1 MKGLEGNMMA
11 QPRVFGHDAAT
22 VTAGAINTTIPA
34 IQAVEITAVGT
45 GYALS
50 EVGDELTQSG
60 ATVPSG
66 GTGMKVKIASL
77 TILSGTGTVAD
88 PYVYGVGSVEISAA
102 GSGYD
107 IGNVITLANSSGGG
121 SGLKV
126 KVLANGLTLPGLSVE
141 DRGAVIYNGNAAQ
154 SVEIITEAGNA
165 VVFPLVQPGTVLGD
179 KVPILA
185 KGVISGSNLIAVY

>member
-1 MKGLEGNMMA
+1 MA
-11 QPRVFGHDAAT
+11 QPRVFGHDAAV
-22 VTAGAINTTIPA
+22 VTAGALNTGIPA
-34 IQAVEITAVGT
+34 IQAVEITAAGT
-45 GYALS
+45 GYATTDI
-50 EVGDELTQSG
+50 GDELTQTG

-66 GTGMKVKIASL
+66 GTGIEVEITSL
-77 TILSGTGTVAD
+77 TILSGSGTVAD
-88 PYVYGVGSVEISAA
+88 PYVYGVGSVAISAGHE

-107 IGNVITLANSSGGG
+107 IGNVITLSSPPSGG
-121 SGLKV
+121 SGLKL

-165 VVFPLVQPGTVLGD
+165 VTFPLVQPGTVVGD

-185 KGVISGSNLIAVY
+185 KGVITGSNLIAVY

>member
-1 MKGLEGNMMA
+1 MRGLEGNMMA
-11 QPRVFGHDAAT
+11 QPRVFGHDAAI
-22 VTAGAINTTIPA
+22 VTAGAINNIIPA
-34 IQAVEITAVGT
+34 IQAVEITDAGT
-45 GYALS
+45 GYAIS
-50 EVGDELTQSG
+50 DIGDELTQAG

-66 GTGMKVKIASL
+66 GTGVEVEITSVTAS
-77 TILSGTGTVAD
+77 G
-88 PYVYGVGSVEISAA
+88 GVGSVAISLP

-107 IGNVITLANSSGGG
+107 IGNVISFSNSAAGG

-165 VVFPLVQPGTVLGD
+165 VTFPLVQPGTVVGD
-179 KVPILA
+179 KAPMLA
-185 KGVISGSNLIAVY
+185 KGVISGSNLVAIY

>member
-1 MKGLEGNMMA
+1 MRGLEGNMMA
-11 QPRVFGHDAAT
+11 QPRVFGHDAAIIE
-22 VTAGAINTTIPA
+22 AGAINKIIPA

-50 EVGDELTQSG
+50 EVGDILTQDG
-60 ATVPSG
+60 ATAPAG
-66 GTGMKVKIASL
+66 GTGVEIKIASL
-77 TILSGTGTVAD
+77 VLLSSNPD
-88 PYVYGVGSVEISAA
+88 VYGVGSVTIHDS
-102 GSGYD
+102 GDGYD
-107 IGNVITLANSSGGG
+107 IGNVITLVDSDGGG

-154 SVEIITEAGNA
+154 SVEVITEAGNA
-165 VVFPLVQPGTVLGD
+165 VTFPLVQPGTVVGD

>member
-1 MKGLEGNMMA
+1 MRGLEGNMMA
-11 QPRVFGHDAAT
+11 QPRVFGHDAADI
-22 VTAGAINTTIPA
+22 TAGAINTTIPA
-34 IQAVEITAVGT
+34 IQAVEITAAGT
-45 GYALS
+45 GYEPS
-50 EVGDELTQSG
+50 DVGEELTQVG
-60 ATVPSG
+60 ATLPAG

-77 TILSGTGTVAD
+77 KIVSAAGVTPI
-88 PYVYGVGSVEISAA
+88 VYGVASVEISDE

-107 IGNVITLANSSGGG
+107 IGNVITLISAPSDG
-121 SGLKV
+121 SGLKL

-154 SVEIITEAGNA
+154 SVEVITEAGNA
-165 VVFPLVQPGTVLGD
+165 VTFDLVQPGTVVGD

>member
-1 MKGLEGNMMA
+1 MRGLEGNMMA

-22 VTAGAINTTIPA
+22 VIAGAINTIIPA
-34 IQAVEITAVGT
+34 IQAVEITAAGT
-45 GYALS
+45 GYTQS
-50 EVGDELTQSG
+50 DVGDEITQTG

-66 GTGMKVKIASL
+66 GTGVEVEITSV
-77 TILSGTGTVAD
+77 TPSG
-88 PYVYGVGSVEISAA
+88 GVGSVTISGGHE

-107 IGNVITLANSSGGG
+107 IGNVITLTSPPSGG
-121 SGLKV
+121 SGLKL

-165 VVFPLVQPGTVLGD
+165 VTFPLVQPGTVVGD

>member
-11 QPRVFGHDAAT
+11 QPRVFGHDAADI
-22 VTAGAINTTIPA
+22 VAGAINTTIPA

-50 EVGDELTQSG
+50 EVGDTLTQSSVAPAG
-60 ATVPSG
+60 AT
-66 GTGMKVKIASL
+66 GMTVKIASL
-77 TILSGTGTVAD
+77 TIVSGSGTGAD

-107 IGNVITLANSSGGG
+107 IDDVITLNNSLGGG
-121 SGLKV
+121 TGLKV

-165 VVFPLVQPGTVLGD
+165 VTFLLVQPGTVVGD

>member
-11 QPRVFGHDAAT
+11 QPRVFGHDAAE
-22 VTAGAINTTIPA
+22 VIPGAINTTIPA

-50 EVGDELTQSG
+50 EVGNELAQSG

-77 TILSGTGTVAD
+77 TIVSGTGTGPD
-88 PYVYGVGSVEISAA
+88 PYIYGVGSVEISAA

-107 IGNVITLANSSGGG
+107 IDNVITLVDSLGGG
-121 SGLKV
+121 TGLKV

-141 DRGAVIYNGNAAQ
+141 DRGAVIYSGNAAQ
-154 SVEIITEAGNA
+154 SVKIITEAGNA
-165 VVFPLVQPGTVLGD
+165 LVFSLVQPGTVVGD

-185 KGVISGSNLIAVY
+185 KGVISGSKLIAVY